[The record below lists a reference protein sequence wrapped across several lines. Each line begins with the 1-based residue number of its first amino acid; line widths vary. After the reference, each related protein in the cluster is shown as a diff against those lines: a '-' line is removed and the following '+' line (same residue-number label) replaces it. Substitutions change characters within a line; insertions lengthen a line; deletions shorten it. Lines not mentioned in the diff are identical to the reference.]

1 MSRGAVG
8 QGSIDGTAVRCM
20 AAAPGMG
27 PIRRAGI
34 LDFTRSEMFQRTF
47 GDGMELVEETAA
59 YLDGPGRAQ
68 SRILPRKVAL
78 AYAGESMRLTT
89 RLMQI
94 ASWLLIRRAV
104 NEGELTPEQA
114 LEEKT
119 KVKLKPEQ
127 SGEPADG
134 FDELPNRLKQLI
146 DESLGLNRR
155 IIRLDE
161 LLHAERGQVADYAEH
176 PLDSQLA
183 RLKAEFGGAGGG
195 EFTDPR

>member
-1 MSRGAVG
+1 MSGESKAGGPDHSSNPPIPFGKKFAESEKFSAVFQEG
-8 QGSIDGTAVRCM
+8 M
-20 AAAPGMG
+20 A
-27 PIRRAGI
+27 
-34 LDFTRSEMFQRTF
+34 
-47 GDGMELVEETAA
+47 LVEATAA
-59 YLDGPGRAQ
+59 YLDSDGREDAKK
-68 SRILPRKVAL
+68 LPPTASL
-78 AYAGESMRLTT
+78 AYARESMRLTT